1 MKLFTPMIGALL
13 AVLLP
18 TGCMQASATEV
29 PSDYL
34 AIEWLLVA
42 VDGQP
47 APARATID
55 FATPGRISGQAPCNR
70 YFATQSGALPDLR
83 LSDIAATRMA
93 CPDLAA
99 EADFLAQLAEM
110 TRAEVTGPTS
120 LLLTGGKGR
129 SMEFVR
135 PMN

>member
-1 MKLFTPMIGALL
+1 MKVLSRFMAAALAALL
-13 AVLLP
+13 P
-18 TGCMQASATEV
+18 MGCMQAAATEV
-29 PSDYL
+29 PSEYL

-70 YFATQSGALPDLR
+70 YFATQSGDLPEVR
-83 LSDIAATRMA
+83 LSDIGATRMA